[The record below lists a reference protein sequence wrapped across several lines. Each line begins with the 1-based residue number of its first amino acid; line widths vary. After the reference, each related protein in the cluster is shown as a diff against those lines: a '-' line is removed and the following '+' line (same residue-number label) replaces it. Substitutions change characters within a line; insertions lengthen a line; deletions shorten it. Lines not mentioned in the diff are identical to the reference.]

1 MKEFLQSVAGLGMIR
16 LLMDLALPE
25 GESGKYADLG
35 VGLMM
40 MALMLRAFAALIRGT
55 G

>member
-1 MKEFLQSVAGLGMIR
+1 MREFLQAAAGLGMIR
-16 LLMDLALPE
+16 LVLDLALPE

-40 MALMLRAFAALIRGT
+40 MALMLRALFALIRGT